1 MPTLGTLAF
10 IDGTD
15 DLVEGTW
22 RSLVTNETLSFLPFD
37 GAAPITSQI
46 SNCIVMGQI
55 QGLEVVVQDT
65 RCDLTGFESNFD
77 AVNAFCEAKGLS
89 YFIKSAYDSAF
100 SLTGNL
106 M

>member
-1 MPTLGTLAF
+1 
-10 IDGTD
+10 
-15 DLVEGTW
+15 
-22 RSLVTNETLSFLPFD
+22 
-37 GAAPITSQI
+37 
-46 SNCIVMGQI
+46 MGQI
-55 QGLEVVVQDT
+55 QGLEVVVEDA
-65 RCDLTGFESNFD
+65 RCDFTGLVESNFD